1 MNERIKELRK
11 ALGLTQQDFAD
22 KIGIKR
28 NSYANYET
36 GRNTPLDAIIVSIC
50 REFSVNEAWLRTG
63 EGEMFQPLSRD
74 EELAQF
80 FGKLSFG
87 NDDFKHRL
95 ISVLSRLDENEWG
108 LLEKMATGL
117 VDEMKKADQ

>member
-11 ALGLTQQDFAD
+11 ALSLTQQEFAD
-22 KIGIKR
+22 KLGLKR
-28 NSYANYET
+28 NTVGGYEIAT
-36 GRNTPLDAIIVSIC
+36 VVPSDRTIADIC
-50 REFSVNEAWLRTG
+50 RIFNVSETWLRTG

-87 NDDFKHRL
+87 SEDFKHRL
-95 ISVLSRLDENEWG
+95 ISVLSRLDESEWE
-108 LLEKMATGL
+108 LLEKVATDL

>member
-11 ALGLTQQDFAD
+11 ALGLTQQEFAD
-22 KIGIKR
+22 RVGIKR

-36 GRNTPLDAIIVSIC
+36 GRNTPLDAIVISIC
-50 REFSVNEAWLRTG
+50 REFSVNETWLRTG

-87 NDDFKHRL
+87 DNDFKHRFV
-95 ISVLSRLDENEWG
+95 SVLSRLDESEWG
-108 LLEKMATGL
+108 VLEKMAVDL
-117 VDEMKKADQ
+117 VAEMKKTDQ